1 MHYLPEY
8 CFELTGRGNKGV
20 VLLGHEIYKLTYV
33 QHLKHAVLI
42 YVGLEWLWF
51 EVTAPLHSNF

>member
-42 YVGLEWLWF
+42 YVGLEWL
-51 EVTAPLHSNF
+51 